1 MARSTGALRRARD
14 ITDAEVLLRL
24 LRMQVANGY
33 SLAETAVRAR
43 QFGMRLSAVAVCKR
57 LRASAG
63 WLRWLAEQQRGTQ
76 PVIVAS
82 QGRVVRAVDA
92 TTVSE
97 PGRTGTGWRVP
108 YALNLAH
115 VQGEYCELT
124 GAAGGATVRR
134 VPVRRGDLLVG
145 GRVDAT
151 PLGVAPVPAREADL
165 VVRWKRPSLPL
176 FTLAENRIDPLRLFR
191 RLKVGPPPWSAPVQ
205 PPRGGGVR
213 GRWLARQRSAEATR
227 LARRRLERKARQRP
241 KKRSRE
247 CWDAAPYV
255 AVGTTLRA
263 AFPAAGVLA
272 L

>member
-1 MARSTGALRRARD
+1 MLEGMASAAESLTMENWPVLCTFLPKGWKEMARSTGALRRARD

-24 LRMQVANGY
+24 LRRQVANGY

-82 QGRVVRAVDA
+82 QGRVVR
-92 TTVSE
+92 
-97 PGRTGTGWRVP
+97 G
-108 YALNLAH
+108 
-115 VQGEYCELT
+115 
-124 GAAGGATVRR
+124 
-134 VPVRRGDLLVG
+134 
-145 GRVDAT
+145 
-151 PLGVAPVPAREADL
+151 
-165 VVRWKRPSLPL
+165 KRPSLPL